1 MMELDQFTLDEANA
15 LVPWLQEK
23 LKGLDRNRE
32 EYVTLQ
38 ERFNE
43 IVHDASRDGSKDD
56 PELIQTAAN
65 VKDLAAKIE
74 DGVQEILDRGIIV
87 RDVSTGLVDFPSQ
100 RDGRE
105 VFLCW
110 IGGEEKI
117 EFWHETDQGFDYR
130 EPL

>member
-1 MMELDQFTLDEANA
+1 MELDQFTLDEANA

>member
-23 LKGLDRNRE
+23 LKVLDRNRE
-32 EYVTLQ
+32 KYVALQ
-38 ERFNE
+38 ERFHE
-43 IVHDASRDGSKDD
+43 ISYDPSRDGSTDD
-56 PELIQTAAN
+56 PDLIQTTAN
-65 VKDLAAKIE
+65 VKELAAQIE

-117 EFWHETDQGFDYR
+117 EFWHETDRGFDYR
-130 EPL
+130 EPI